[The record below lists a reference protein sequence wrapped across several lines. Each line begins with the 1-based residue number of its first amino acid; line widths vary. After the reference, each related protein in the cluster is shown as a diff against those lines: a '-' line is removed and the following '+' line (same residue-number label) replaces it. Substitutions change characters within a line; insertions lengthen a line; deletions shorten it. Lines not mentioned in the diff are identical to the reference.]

1 LISFATQAGD
11 RFQVEL
17 LTSGRKQSLKTF
29 KQAFELRGQSYSAG
43 LGLKA
48 FYDGAGASLGKRS
61 LQEIF
66 WLSHLRQTYDHPIHY
81 LDALQKNQQTQKI
94 VSQMHFHHLGNDQS
108 TSAQSF
114 EIWQALGLLDLPTT
128 DIPFELKP
136 SAFLLQS
143 GALLQS
149 QMAVMLNQKTL
160 GIIDSENDE
169 MTFNFELDLDDWDDL
184 QDDLPS
190 LDRNFKLRLTLDR
203 FDHQIALRFPYR
215 PFKALSDQQGLK
227 STDLQ
232 ARFNYDLYTVQ
243 SLTQFVL
250 AKGNP
255 SLIKSSEKTC
265 LFYLATAVEA
275 CPFNQVVFK

>member
-1 LISFATQAGD
+1 
-11 RFQVEL
+11 
-17 LTSGRKQSLKTF
+17 
-29 KQAFELRGQSYSAG
+29 
-43 LGLKA
+43 
-48 FYDGAGASLGKRS
+48 
-61 LQEIF
+61 
-66 WLSHLRQTYDHPIHY
+66 LSHFRQTYDRPINY
-81 LDALQKNQQTQKI
+81 LDDLQKNQKTQKI

-108 TSAQSF
+108 TAAQSF

-128 DIPFELKP
+128 DVPFGLKA

-149 QMAVMLNQKTL
+149 QMAVKLNQKTL
-160 GIIDSENDE
+160 GVIATEND
-169 MTFNFELDLDDWDDL
+169 MGDMAFNFELDLDDWDDL

-190 LDRNFKLRLTLDR
+190 IDRNFKLRLTLDR

-232 ARFNYDLYTVQ
+232 ARFNYDLYTIQ
-243 SLTQFVL
+243 SLTQFIL

-255 SLIKSSEKTC
+255 SLINSSEKTC